1 MFDEL
6 LARLKD
12 KVAKEEKRK
21 RRAREDFTALLKDIR
36 DIKVDM
42 SWEDA
47 QPLLQKQPEYKGVS
61 RARPYEPLV
70 CSAITW
76 LISDVSGTM
85 HMHTPRDGLQCASP
99 LWSLHVSGGSK

>member
-21 RRAREDFTALLKDIR
+21 RRKREDFTALLKDSR
-36 DIKVDM
+36 DIKLDM

-47 QPLLQKQPEYKGVS
+47 QLLLEKQPEYKGVS
-61 RARPYEPLV
+61 HFPPYPADLFN
-70 CSAITW
+70 W
-76 LISDVSGTM
+76 L
-85 HMHTPRDGLQCASP
+85 RC
-99 LWSLHVSGGSK
+99 GSEC

>member
-21 RRAREDFTALLKDIR
+21 RRAREDFTALLKDTR
-36 DIKVDM
+36 DIKADM

-47 QPLLQKQPEYKGVS
+47 QPLLEKQPEYKGVS
-61 RARPYEPLV
+61 L
-70 CSAITW
+70 
-76 LISDVSGTM
+76 
-85 HMHTPRDGLQCASP
+85 LQPFQQPVHLQPKFQPWA
-99 LWSLHVSGGSK
+99 W